1 MATNKVAGRADQYL
15 SSEQVLRREAET
27 HHKATDLTAFDFW
40 KQFGTRVV
48 KQVCAEAGTVHLNF
62 EQIKNGHKRPSY
74 DLAVKL
80 SEASQR
86 ITGSRMGILELLDSK
101 KEAQQ

>member
-1 MATNKVAGRADQYL
+1 MATNKATGKTERYL
-15 SSEQVLRREAET
+15 TSEQVLRREAEA
-27 HHKATDLTAFDFW
+27 HHKATDLTAYDFW
-40 KQFGTRVV
+40 KQFGTKVV

-74 DLAVKL
+74 DLSVKL

-86 ITGSRMGILELLDSK
+86 ITGARMGILELLDSK
-101 KEAQQ
+101 KDVQ